1 VVENPV
7 IDELPA
13 QLDIKPKEI
22 PAKETTKPKT
32 TINLGNI
39 LKGQP
44 KEETIKEEKN
54 GVTPRK
60 DAPVSEDTLRKIWTD
75 YTELR
80 KNQMAEY
87 HLLKQPFTFRNNII
101 TLALTN
107 PIEEPVLLSIKT
119 DLLTYLRE
127 HLNNSSIQVDA
138 TMQEH
143 QIKKFAYTNKEKFE
157 HMAEKYPLLNDLKEK
172 MGLDPDF

>member
-1 VVENPV
+1 MVDNPV
-7 IDELPA
+7 SDDLPA
-13 QLDIKPKEI
+13 QVDIKLKEI

-44 KEETIKEEKN
+44 KEEINKEEKN
-54 GVTPRK
+54 GTTSKK
-60 DAPVSEDTLRKIWTD
+60 DASFSEDMLRKVWTD
-75 YTELR
+75 YTELK

-87 HLLKQPFTFRNNII
+87 HLLKQPFTFQNNTV

-107 PIEEPVLLSIKT
+107 TIEEPVLLSIKT
-119 DLLTYLRE
+119 ELLTYLRDK
-127 HLNNSSIQVDA
+127 LNNNSIQVDA

-143 QIKKFAYTNKEKFE
+143 PIKKFAYTNKEKFE
-157 HMAEKYPLLNDLKEK
+157 HLAEKNPLLNDLKEK

>member
-1 VVENPV
+1 MVENPV
-7 IDELPA
+7 SEELPA
-13 QLDIKPKEI
+13 QVDIKPKEI

-39 LKGQP
+39 LKAQP
-44 KEETIKEEKN
+44 KEEANKEEKN
-54 GVTPRK
+54 GTTTKR
-60 DAPVSEDTLRKIWTD
+60 DAPVSEDMLRKVWTD
-75 YTELR
+75 YTELK

-87 HLLKQPFTFRNNII
+87 HLLKQPFTFQNNTI

-119 DLLTYLRE
+119 ELLTYLRE

-157 HMAEKYPLLNDLKEK
+157 HLAEKNPHLHELKEK

>member
-1 VVENPV
+1 M
-7 IDELPA
+7 
-13 QLDIKPKEI
+13 
-22 PAKETTKPKT
+22 
-32 TINLGNI
+32 
-39 LKGQP
+39 
-44 KEETIKEEKN
+44 
-54 GVTPRK
+54 
-60 DAPVSEDTLRKIWTD
+60 LRKVWTD

-87 HLLKQPFTFRNNII
+87 HLLKQPFTFRNNTI

-119 DLLTYLRE
+119 ELLTFLRE
-127 HLNNSSIQVDA
+127 NLNNSSIQVDA

-157 HMAEKYPLLNDLKEK
+157 RLAEKNPLLNELKEK
-172 MGLDPDF
+172 LGLDPDF

>member
-1 VVENPV
+1 MVDNAV
-7 IDELPA
+7 IDELPS
-13 QLDIKPKEI
+13 QVEIKPKEI

-39 LKGQP
+39 LKSQP
-44 KEETIKEEKN
+44 KEETKKEEKN
-54 GVTPRK
+54 GATPKK
-60 DAPVSEDTLRKIWTD
+60 DAPVSEDMLRRVWTD
-75 YTELR
+75 FTELR

-87 HLLKQPFTFRNNII
+87 HLLKQPFTFRNNTV

-119 DLLTYLRE
+119 ELLTYLRE
-127 HLNNSSIQVDA
+127 NLNNNSLQVDA

-157 HMAEKYPLLNDLKEK
+157 HLAEKNPLLNELKEK

>member
-1 VVENPV
+1 MVDNSV

-13 QLDIKPKEI
+13 QVDIKPKEI
-22 PAKETTKPKT
+22 PTKEITKPKT

-44 KEETIKEEKN
+44 KEETKKEEKN
-54 GVTPRK
+54 GATPRK
-60 DAPVSEDTLRKIWTD
+60 DSPVSEDMLKKVWTD
-75 YTELR
+75 YTEFK
-80 KNQMAEY
+80 KNHMAEY
-87 HLLKQPFTFRNNII
+87 HLLKQPFTFRNNTI

-119 DLLTYLRE
+119 ELLTFLRE
-127 HLNNSSIQVDA
+127 SLNNSSIQVDA

-157 HMAEKYPLLNDLKEK
+157 RLAEKNPLLNELKEK
-172 MGLDPDF
+172 LGLDPDF